1 MKDHW
6 GTIQFEQN
14 MGISTFQE
22 YISNVPKRRSTFEQD
37 ISQISKV
44 NISYLLSEIEM
55 ELETDTTLIQL
66 TE

>member
-14 MGISTFQE
+14 MDISTFQE
-22 YISNVPKRRSTFEQD
+22 YISNVPKRSSTFEQD